1 MLGGLLAGLALG
13 AGLGA
18 STAGTT
24 LGAVAGPI
32 GGVWLDALKMTVVPL
47 VFAMLFT
54 GVTEAAETAAGG
66 GMAARALLW
75 FFVLLL
81 GSALFSVTVSP
92 LLLQLWPVGPGEA
105 LAMVA
110 TGQGAATIPPAPPF
124 GDWLRS
130 FVPTNPV
137 GAAATGAMVP
147 LVVFALVFG
156 LAATRLPPDPRS
168 ALTGLFDAVVR
179 AMLVI
184 IGWVLWAAPIGVFGL
199 AVGVGA
205 TLGGGAFGLL
215 GHYIALV
222 AGVQMLLIAMVYPF
236 AALVGRLPLGGFI
249 RALLPVQLVAISTQS
264 SIACLPAMVEA
275 ADGLGIPEAPRRLVL
290 PLAVSLFKI
299 TSPCANL
306 AVITYL
312 AAVHGLHPGV
322 LQIAAGVG
330 VSLAVAVASAGL
342 PGGTSF
348 FLACVPIAAA
358 MGVPTT
364 LLPLLLAVEVI
375 PDIFRTLGNVT
386 GDVAVTG
393 AVARRLPHAAT
404 APRSGAQ
411 EQYHGL

>member
-1 MLGGLLAGLALG
+1 MTGGLGRTFLVLGGLLGGLALG
-13 AGLGA
+13 AGLAGSGA
-18 STAGTT
+18 
-24 LGAVAGPI
+24 GAQLEAIAAPV
-32 GGVWLDALKMTVVPL
+32 GGIWLDALKMTVVPL

-66 GMAARALLW
+66 GMAARALAW
-75 FFVLLL
+75 FFGLLL
-81 GSALFSVTVSP
+81 ASATFSVTVSP
-92 LLLQLWPVGPGEA
+92 LLLQLWPVGSGEA

-110 TGQGAATIPPAPPF
+110 SGSGAAAIPPAPPF
-124 GDWLRS
+124 GEWLRG

-156 LAATRLPPDPRS
+156 LAATRLPPAPKA
-168 ALTGLFDAVVR
+168 ALTGLFDAVVQ

-184 IGWVLWAAPIGVFGL
+184 IGWVLWAAPLGIFGL

-205 TLGGGAFGLL
+205 TLGGGAFALL

-222 AGVQMLLIAMVYPF
+222 AGVQILLIVMVYPF
-236 AALVGRLPLGGFI
+236 AALVGRVPMLDFA
-249 RALLPVQLVAISTQS
+249 RALLPVQLVAIGTQS
-264 SIACLPAMVEA
+264 SIACLPAMVDA
-275 ADGLGIPEAPRRLVL
+275 AERLGFPEAPRRLVL

-312 AAVHGLHPGV
+312 AAVHGVHPGLAQV
-322 LQIAAGVG
+322 AAGVA

-375 PDIFRTLGNVT
+375 PDIFRTIGNVT
-386 GDVAVTG
+386 GDVAVTA
-393 AVARRLPHAAT
+393 AVARRVGVSRAI
-404 APRSGAQ
+404 G
-411 EQYHGL
+411 